1 MINRPSHLV
10 TLPNAA
16 VGFLQ
21 FAEIPMMARGSFTD
35 GPIEGLVIVMTGIV
49 DAVQQGRAFFVAQGV
64 GPVATGAE
72 LRKVV
77 LPSILLIQINGVHQ
91 RQIYGWFIA
100 AIVEN
105 FSVLACRITNSLSK
119 PPRFTTAANSDRW
132 MIAMLMPST
141 MISMIR

>member
-21 FAEIPMMARGSFTD
+21 FAEIPMMARGS
-35 GPIEGLVIVMTGIV
+35 
-49 DAVQQGRAFFVAQGV
+49 RAD
-64 GPVATGAE
+64 GAE
-72 LRKVV
+72 LRKGGM
-77 LPSILLIQINGVHQ
+77 LSIPLIQINGAHQ

-100 AIVEN
+100 AIVEI
-105 FSVLACRITNSLSK
+105 FSVLACRIANRLPK
-119 PPRFTTAANSDRW
+119 PPRFITAANSDRW
-132 MIAMLMPST
+132 MTAMLMPST